1 MMIEFV
7 LVCVVSYDKYVF
19 FLFIMKFGKKKGTY
33 GSLRANHD
41 WVPIEQ
47 FFVFL
52 PKQRGLKKLFN
63 TFCVLNF
70 HLFVVGVKQHF
81 RLEEGGQE
89 QDIFRGDVEGDGQ
102 QVFLFEASDVVVKK
116 IAEGLFRHLLRHCP
130 PRQLRSSG
138 SFVPL

>member
-1 MMIEFV
+1 MMIESV
-7 LVCVVSYDKYVF
+7 LVRVVSDDKYVI
-19 FLFIMKFGKKKGTY
+19 FLFVLEFGEKQRTNY
-33 GSLRANHD
+33 SLRSD
-41 WVPIEQ
+41 YDRVSIEQ
-47 FFVFL
+47 CFVFL

-89 QDIFRGDVEGDGQ
+89 RGILRGDVEGDGQ
-102 QVFLFEASDVVVKK
+102 QIFLFEASDIVVKK

-130 PRQLRSSG
+130 PRQLRSLG
-138 SFVPL
+138 SFVSL